1 MTLNVIPFGLDCAGQ
16 SPRSQFE
23 NRKGTRIMR
32 QILVCALM
40 FVIAG
45 SIFFVSGQERQQEK
59 KGAAQTSDTKSASD
73 QIEVKTDR
81 FSGVTTVKLKPLVIL
96 DKPDH
101 LLTIDIETKLG
112 EKVRFESEKEEVK
125 AES

>member
-1 MTLNVIPFGLDCAGQ
+1 
-16 SPRSQFE
+16 
-23 NRKGTRIMR
+23 MR
-32 QILVCALM
+32 QILVCALL

-45 SIFFVSGQERQQEK
+45 SIFFVSGQGSQQEK
-59 KGAAQTSDTKSASD
+59 KSAAQISDAKPASD

-81 FSGVTTVKLKPLVIL
+81 FSGVITVKLKPLVIL